1 MESTHHTSSTNSQ
14 IQKLLEKQHV
24 LSISNE
30 IIYCLIPCHIG
41 IPCNVNVDPKAKE
54 SLNLHTRNF
63 SIQVSNF
70 KRYINR
76 YILNNWHTSWDNS
89 VNNKLYEIKPNKE
102 SSQSVVRN
110 IRLKEVVLARIGI
123 GHTSIT
129 HSYLLN
135 REEQPKCVKCHKPF
149 TVRYILL
156 ERNDLSYVHVPIDN
170 IVLFLKE
177 IYLFNKL

>member
-1 MESTHHTSSTNSQ
+1 M
-14 IQKLLEKQHV
+14 
-24 LSISNE
+24 
-30 IIYCLIPCHIG
+30 IPCHIG
-41 IPCNVNVDPKAKE
+41 IPCNENVDPKAKE
-54 SLNLHTRNF
+54 SLNLHPRNF

-76 YILNNWHTSWDNS
+76 YILNNLHTSWNNS
-89 VNNKLYEIKPNKE
+89 VVNKLYDIKPNIG

-110 IRLKEVVLARIGI
+110 IRLKEVVLARNGI
-123 GHTSIT
+123 CHTNIT

-135 REEQPKCVKCHKPF
+135 REEQPKCVKCDKPF

-156 ERNDLSYVHVPIDN
+156 ECVDFSYVHVPIDN

-177 IYLFNKL
+177 INLFNNL